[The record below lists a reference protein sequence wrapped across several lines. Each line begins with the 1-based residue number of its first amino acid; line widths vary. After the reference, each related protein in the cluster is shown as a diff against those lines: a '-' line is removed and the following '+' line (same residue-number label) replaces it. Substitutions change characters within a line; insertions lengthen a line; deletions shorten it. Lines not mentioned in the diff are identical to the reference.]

1 MFVSIAYNKII
12 IVIIDNREISIIPRN
27 HKLISVITID
37 QDQNIEVFDKDSCK
51 CKCKKDV
58 TTLVR
63 MMTQLV
69 STQINVIHH
78 DDVELLFIDY

>member
-12 IVIIDNREISIIPRN
+12 IVIIDNMEISIIPRN

-37 QDQNIEVFDKDSCK
+37 QDQNIEVFDKNS

-69 STQINVIHH
+69 STQINVVHH
-78 DDVELLFIDY
+78 DDMELLFIDY